1 MLLALK
7 WIKNERQEEIM
18 KKSLMIILLIFIG
31 TWAFSPLCQAATF
44 VQVKGSD
51 TEVNVVQR
59 LAENFMKKNPN
70 YSIAVTGG
78 GSGVGIAAI
87 MNKTTD
93 LANSSRPMKD
103 SEVAKA
109 KANGVNPIGVAFAVD
124 GLSVIANPKNTVKN
138 LTIDQIGQIY
148 RGELTN
154 WKQVGGPDIAIT
166 LYGRQPNSGT
176 FVFFRE
182 AVVRG
187 DYSSKM
193 NQMNGNAQILEAVKK
208 DAGGIGYVGIGY
220 VVDDA
225 GKVTPG
231 IQVCD
236 VAKDSRTQPCSP
248 LKLENILSGAYPL
261 TRPLYQYF
269 DGTNR
274 AKVEAFIKYE
284 LSPEGVAIIQKD
296 GFYPLTDPWKKY
308 NAQFG
313 F

>member
-1 MLLALK
+1 MY
-7 WIKNERQEEIM
+7 M
-18 KKSLMIILLIFIG
+18 KK
-31 TWAFSPLCQAATF
+31 
-44 VQVKGSD
+44 D
-51 TEVNVVQR
+51 
-59 LAENFMKKNPN
+59 PN
-70 YSIAVTGG
+70 ASIAVTGG

-87 MNKTTD
+87 INKTTD
-93 LANSSRPMKD
+93 LCNASRPMKD

-109 KANGVNPIGVAFAVD
+109 KANGVNPVGVAFAVD
-124 GLSVIANPKNTVKN
+124 GLSVIVNTKNSLKH

-148 RGELTN
+148 RGEVSN
-154 WKQVGGPDIAIT
+154 WKQLGGPDSPMT

-182 AVVRG
+182 HIVNG
-187 DYSSKM
+187 DYSNKM

-225 GKVTPG
+225 GKVAPG
-231 IQVCD
+231 INVLE
-236 VAKDSRTQPCSP
+236 VAKDSRSKPTSP
-248 LKLENILSGAYPL
+248 LQLENIMSGAYPI

-269 DGTNR
+269 DKNNQ
-274 AKVEAFIKYE
+274 AKVEGFIKYE
-284 LSPEGVAIIQKD
+284 LSPEGMAIVKKD
-296 GFYPLTDPWKKY
+296 GFYPLTDQWKKH

>member
-1 MLLALK
+1 
-7 WIKNERQEEIM
+7 M
-18 KKSLMIILLIFIG
+18 KKLIVSILSLGLLVMG
-31 TWAFSPLCQAATF
+31 PAYVFSATF

-59 LAENFMKKNPN
+59 LAETFMKKNPN

-87 MNKTTD
+87 INKTTD
-93 LANSSRPMKD
+93 LANASRPMKD
-103 SEVAKA
+103 TEIAQAK
-109 KANGVNPIGVAFAVD
+109 KNGVNPIGVAFAVD
-124 GLSVIANPKNTVKN
+124 GLSVIVNPKNTVKS
-138 LTIDQIGQIY
+138 LTMDQIGQIY
-148 RGELTN
+148 RGEATN
-154 WKQVGGPDIAIT
+154 WKQVGGPEMPIT

-187 DYSSKM
+187 DYSNKM

-208 DAGGIGYVGIGY
+208 DSGGIGYVGIGY
-220 VVDDA
+220 VVDDK
-225 GKVTPG
+225 GNLTPG
-231 IQVCD
+231 IQVLD
-236 VAKDSRTQPCSP
+236 VAKDSRNKATSP
-248 LKLENILSGAYPL
+248 LKLDNIISGAYPL

-269 DGTNR
+269 DGNNR

-284 LSPEGVAIIQKD
+284 LSQEGVAIIQKD
-296 GFYPLTDPWKKY
+296 GFYPLTEQWKKY
-308 NAQFG
+308 NAQFN

>member
-1 MLLALK
+1 MLPQVGFSAA
-7 WIKNERQEEIM
+7 
-18 KKSLMIILLIFIG
+18 FI
-31 TWAFSPLCQAATF
+31 QI
-44 VQVKGSD
+44 KGSD

-59 LAENFMKKNPN
+59 LAENFMKKNHN
-70 YSIAVTGG
+70 YSIAITGG

-87 MNKTTD
+87 INKTTD

-103 SEVAKA
+103 SEVSKA

-124 GLSVIANPKNTVKN
+124 GLSVIVNQKNSLKT
-138 LTIDQIGQIY
+138 LTLDQVGQIY

-154 WKQVGGPDIAIT
+154 WKQAGGPDVPVT

-187 DYSSKM
+187 DYSNKM

-208 DAGGIGYVGIGY
+208 DAGGVGYVGIGY
-220 VVDDA
+220 VLDDR
-225 GKVTPG
+225 GDIVPG
-231 IQVCD
+231 IQVVD
-236 VAKDSRTQPCSP
+236 IAKDSRSKPFSS
-248 LKLENILSGAYPL
+248 LKLENILSGNYPL

-269 DGTNR
+269 DGNNR
-274 AKVEAFIKYE
+274 AKVEAFLKYE
-284 LSPEGVAIIQKD
+284 LSPEGVAIIKMD
-296 GFYPLTDPWKKY
+296 GFYPLTDQWKKH

>member
-1 MLLALK
+1 MMA
-7 WIKNERQEEIM
+7 
-18 KKSLMIILLIFIG
+18 
-31 TWAFSPLCQAATF
+31 AFSGVSVFSGPVGAKTYL
-44 VQVKGSD
+44 QVKGSD
-51 TEVNVVQR
+51 TEVNLVQR
-59 LAENFMKKNPN
+59 LAELYMKKDPN
-70 YSIAVTGG
+70 ASIAVTGG

-87 MNKTTD
+87 INKTTD

-109 KANGVNPIGVAFAVD
+109 KANGVNPVGVAFAVD
-124 GLSVIANPKNTVKN
+124 GLSVIVNTKNSIKH
-138 LTIDQIGQIY
+138 LTADQIGQIY
-148 RGELTN
+148 RGEVSN
-154 WKQVGGPDIAIT
+154 WKQIGGPDAAIT

-182 AVVRG
+182 HIVNG
-187 DYSSKM
+187 DYSNKM

-225 GKVTPG
+225 GKIAPG
-231 IQVCD
+231 INVLE
-236 VAKDSRTQPCSP
+236 VAKDSRSKPASP
-248 LKLENILSGAYPL
+248 LQLENIMSGAYPI

-269 DGTNR
+269 DKNNQ
-274 AKVEAFIKYE
+274 AKVEGFIKFE
-284 LSPEGVAIIQKD
+284 LSPEGMAIIKKD
-296 GFYPLTDPWKKY
+296 GFYPLTDQWKKH

>member
-1 MLLALK
+1 
-7 WIKNERQEEIM
+7 M
-18 KKSLMIILLIFIG
+18 KKIFVLLLM
-31 TWAFSPLCQAATF
+31 TAFSGVSVFSGSVGAKTF
-44 VQVKGSD
+44 IQVKGSD

-59 LAENFMKKNPN
+59 LAENYMKKDANV
-70 YSIAVTGG
+70 SIAITGG

-87 MNKTTD
+87 INKTTD

-103 SEVAKA
+103 SEIVKA
-109 KANGVNPIGVAFAVD
+109 KDNGVNPVGVAFAVD
-124 GLSVIANPKNTVKN
+124 GLSVIANPKNTLKS
-138 LTIDQIGQIY
+138 LTIDQIGQIF
-148 RGELTN
+148 RGEVAN
-154 WKQVGGPDIAIT
+154 WKQVGGPDSPIT

-182 AVVRG
+182 AVVKG
-187 DYSSKM
+187 DYSNKM

-225 GKVTPG
+225 GKVMAG
-231 IQVCD
+231 IKVMD
-236 VAKDSRTQPCSP
+236 VAKDSRSKPTSP
-248 LKLENILSGAYPL
+248 LLLENIMSGAYPL

-269 DGTNR
+269 DGNQR

-284 LSPEGVAIIQKD
+284 LSPEGMAIIKKD
-296 GFYPLTDPWKKY
+296 GFYTLTDQWKKY

>member
-1 MLLALK
+1 MKKQVITVISMLALGFG
-7 WIKNERQEEIM
+7 
-18 KKSLMIILLIFIG
+18 IFAVPVG
-31 TWAFSPLCQAATF
+31 AKTF
-44 VQVKGSD
+44 IQVKGSD

-59 LAENFMKKNPN
+59 LAENYMKKDANT
-70 YSIAVTGG
+70 SIAVTGG

-87 MNKTTD
+87 INKTTD
-93 LANSSRPMKD
+93 LCNASRPMKD
-103 SEVAKA
+103 SEITKA
-109 KANGVNPIGVAFAVD
+109 KANGVNPVGIAFAVD
-124 GLSVIANPKNTVKN
+124 GLSVIVNPKNTLKS
-138 LTIDQIGQIY
+138 LTMDQIGQIF
-148 RGELTN
+148 RGEVTN
-154 WKQVGGPDIAIT
+154 WKQVGGPDSSLT

-182 AVVRG
+182 GVVKG
-187 DYSSKM
+187 DYSNKM

-225 GKVTPG
+225 GKVVAG
-231 IQVCD
+231 ISVLE
-236 VAKDSRTQPCSP
+236 VAKDSRSKPTSP
-248 LKLENILSGAYPL
+248 LQLENIMSGAYPI

-269 DGTNR
+269 DKNNQ

-284 LSPEGVAIIQKD
+284 LGPEGMAIIKKD
-296 GFYPLTDPWKKY
+296 GFYPLTDQWKKH

>member
-1 MLLALK
+1 MRKNVITLMSILA
-7 WIKNERQEEIM
+7 WGVG
-18 KKSLMIILLIFIG
+18 LIAG
-31 TWAFSPLCQAATF
+31 PVEAKTF
-44 VQVKGSD
+44 LQVKGSD

-59 LAENFMKKNPN
+59 LAENYMKKEANT
-70 YSIAVTGG
+70 SIAVTGG

-87 MNKTTD
+87 INRTTD

-109 KANGVNPIGVAFAVD
+109 KANGVNPVGIAFAVD
-124 GLSVIANPKNTVKN
+124 GLSVIVNPKNSLKA
-138 LTIDQIGQIY
+138 LTMGQIGQIY
-148 RGELTN
+148 RGEVTN
-154 WKQVGGPDIAIT
+154 WKQVGGADGPIT

-182 AVVRG
+182 GVVNG
-187 DYSSKM
+187 DYSNKM

-225 GKVTPG
+225 GKVVSG
-231 IQVCD
+231 ISVLD
-236 VAKDSRTQPCSP
+236 VAKDSRGKPTSP
-248 LKLENILSGAYPL
+248 LQLENIMSGAYPI

-269 DGTNR
+269 DKNNQ
-274 AKVEAFIKYE
+274 AKVEGFVKYE
-284 LSPEGVAIIQKD
+284 LSPEGMAVIKKD
-296 GFYPLTDPWKKY
+296 GFYPLTDQWKKH

>member
-1 MLLALK
+1 MP
-7 WIKNERQEEIM
+7 M
-18 KKSLMIILLIFIG
+18 KKLFTTILLTVALFL
-31 TWAFSPLCQAATF
+31 TFQPDQALSAAF

-59 LAENFMKKNPN
+59 LAENFMKKNAA
-70 YSIAVTGG
+70 YSVAVTGG

-87 MNKTTD
+87 INKTTD
-93 LANSSRPMKD
+93 LANSSRPMKS
-103 SEVAKA
+103 SEINQA
-109 KANGVNPIGVAFAVD
+109 KANGVNPIGVAFTVD
-124 GLSVIANPKNTVKN
+124 GLSVIANPKSTVKH
-138 LTIDQIGQIY
+138 LTVDQIGQIY

-154 WKQVGGPDIAIT
+154 WKQVGGPDIPIT

-187 DYSSKM
+187 DYSNKM

-220 VVDDA
+220 VVDDH
-225 GKVTPG
+225 GKVVPG
-231 IQVCD
+231 IHVLE
-236 VAKDSRTQPCSP
+236 VAKDSRSQPSSP
-248 LKLENILSGAYPL
+248 LKLENILTGSYPL

-269 DGTNR
+269 DGNNR

-284 LSPEGVAIIQKD
+284 LSPEGVAIIKKD
-296 GFYPLTDPWKKY
+296 GFYPLTDQWKKH
-308 NAQFG
+308 NAQFN

>member
-1 MLLALK
+1 
-7 WIKNERQEEIM
+7 M
-18 KKSLMIILLIFIG
+18 KKVLLVFSIMIFFLVPTYG
-31 TWAFSPLCQAATF
+31 QAATF
-44 VQVKGSD
+44 IQVKGSD
-51 TEVNVVQR
+51 TEVNLVQR
-59 LAENFMKKNPN
+59 LAESFMKKNPG

-87 MNKTTD
+87 INKTTD
-93 LANSSRPMKD
+93 LANASRPMKD
-103 SEVAKA
+103 SEIAQA

-124 GLSVIANPKNTVKN
+124 GLSVIVNPKNTVKS
-138 LTIDQIGQIY
+138 LTMDQIGQIY

-154 WKQVGGPDIAIT
+154 WKQVGGPDVPIT

-187 DYSSKM
+187 DYSNKM

-225 GKVTPG
+225 GKTDPG
-231 IQVCD
+231 IHVLE
-236 VAKDSRTQPCSP
+236 VAKDSNSKPASP
-248 LKLENILSGAYPL
+248 LKMENILSGAYPL

-269 DGTNR
+269 DGNNR
-274 AKVEAFIKYE
+274 AKVEAFIKFE
-284 LSPEGVAIIQKD
+284 LSPEGVAIIKKD
-296 GFYPLTDPWKKY
+296 GFYPLTDQWKKH
-308 NAQFG
+308 NAQYHF
-313 F
+313 

>member
-1 MLLALK
+1 VKKLL
-7 WIKNERQEEIM
+7 
-18 KKSLMIILLIFIG
+18 IILLM
-31 TWAFSPLCQAATF
+31 TAFSGVSVFSGPVGAKTYL
-44 VQVKGSD
+44 QVKGSD
-51 TEVNVVQR
+51 TEVNLVQR
-59 LAENFMKKNPN
+59 LAEMYMKKDPN
-70 YSIAVTGG
+70 ASIAVTGG

-87 MNKTTD
+87 INKTTD
-93 LANSSRPMKD
+93 LCNASRPMKD

-109 KANGVNPIGVAFAVD
+109 KANGVNPVGVAFAVD
-124 GLSVIANPKNTVKN
+124 GLSVIVNTKNSLKH

-148 RGELTN
+148 RGEVSN
-154 WKQVGGPDIAIT
+154 WKQLGGPDSPIT

-182 AVVRG
+182 HVVNG
-187 DYSSKM
+187 DYSNKM

-225 GKVTPG
+225 GKVAPG
-231 IQVCD
+231 INVLE
-236 VAKDSRTQPCSP
+236 VAKDSRSKPTSP
-248 LKLENILSGAYPL
+248 LQLENIMSGAYPI

-269 DGTNR
+269 DKNNQ

-284 LSPEGVAIIQKD
+284 LSPEGMAIVKKD
-296 GFYPLTDPWKKY
+296 GFYPLTEQWKKH